1 MNGFEIVGTQA
12 SLASD
17 AEGWSS
23 VTVNFRDGR
32 KQRIR
37 SDASRFAKYTDF
49 AHPLIENF
57 VACIQGTA
65 QPTVSG
71 RSVLPTIQLLEQAYE
86 EAGHYTMPW
95 NEHWES
101 CHV

>member
-1 MNGFEIVGTQA
+1 
-12 SLASD
+12 
-17 AEGWSS
+17 
-23 VTVNFRDGR
+23 VNFRDGR